1 MDVATIGQLIG
12 SVGFPIVAF
21 VMMFYL
27 FKDNMSKLNDTLN
40 NNTKAI
46 TELNEYIKNCE
57 VRNDDK

>member
-46 TELNEYIKNCE
+46 TELNEYIQNCE